1 MYNTYDVHFY
11 SSFSLLKLWPQLE
24 LSIQRD
30 IAKAVYK
37 GDNTQ
42 RVMLGA
48 EGCANILGPLCAM
61 TFWDSNYITGGDGG
75 RAESRG
81 GGGGGL
87 ALFKGEAHDESSIED
102 YKLMVG

>member
-61 TFWDSNYITGGDGG
+61 TFWDSNYITGGDSGG
-75 RAESRG
+75 GGGERRG
-81 GGGGGL
+81 GGGST
-87 ALFKGEAHDESSIED
+87 LFKGETHDESSIED
-102 YKLMVG
+102 YKLMVS